1 MVEST
6 DVMKLNLNGE
16 LEMNIYLIWKGELV
30 VVGRAVEI
38 TCLEAQV
45 VCLGEQSSI
54 RFKF

>member
-16 LEMNIYLIWKGELV
+16 LEINIYLIWKGELV

-45 VCLGEQSSI
+45 VCLGGGMM
-54 RFKF
+54 KKM